1 MKRTGKSVSF
11 IVVAL
16 VLLLAFTACFGVS
29 NYFGD
34 IRTTYFKGAEDI
46 RWGIDISG
54 GVEAIFVPDKD
65 VEDISDEDMDS
76 AKEIISTRLLYNN
89 ITDSEIYVDYD
100 NHQVIVRFPWKSDE
114 ENYNPTEAVKE
125 LGEMA
130 VLTFRE
136 GNQDEDGAVVLQGAS
151 DIESA
156 TAAYEQSTGYV
167 VQLKLTSE
175 GTTKFATATKKL
187 LNNYITIYMDK
198 TMLSAPKVNAV
209 ISDGNA
215 IITGMSSAEEA
226 QELASKINAGSLPF
240 ALTVDDSKLQVVS
253 PTYGQNAL
261 NTMLIAGIIA
271 LAAICILMVSL
282 YRLPGI
288 VASICLFGQ
297 IGGIIA
303 CISGYFPGLSS
314 FTLTT
319 PGIVGIILSI
329 GMGVDANV
337 VTNERIRE
345 ELAKNKTVDGAIK
358 SGYKSAISA
367 IIDGN
372 ITNIIVAVVLMAAF
386 GNPDSFLCMLFSK
399 IFPFLSSSI
408 TGSIY
413 SFGYTLLIGALWNLI
428 MGVVASRLILTSL
441 VKFKF
446 FRNIKFYGKAKQ
458 NLKTF
463 AFTKNVKKS
472 LIIVAALL
480 VVGTTCLAIFGVN
493 LDINFAGG
501 SIVSYSYTGD
511 IDIKE
516 AEGIIKSNTKYN
528 FTVTQN
534 ESIAG
539 DKSILSVSVAAENGL
554 TRAEQVTINN
564 ALAEK
569 YKANNLTLHESNN
582 VSASIGKNFFV
593 KSMFAVVLAAAF
605 VVIYVAI
612 RFKHIGGASAAV
624 SSLIALVHDVIITFL
639 FCTAFGIQIDTNFI
653 AVVLTLFG
661 YSLNDTIV
669 MYDRIRENNKKYP
682 ELSREELV
690 DKSITE
696 TFKRS
701 IVTASTTIIAVVSVL
716 VVAELRGVESLRSLV
731 IPMIVGLVAGCFSS
745 VFLAGP
751 LWVKWHQI
759 FENRDKNKK
768 KVGNK
773 KKA

>member
-11 IVVAL
+11 IVVA
-16 VLLLAFTACFGVS
+16 VILLLAFTACFGVS

-34 IRTTYFKGAEDI
+34 IRTTYFKGVEDI

-54 GVEAIFVPDKD
+54 GVEAIFVPDKN
-65 VEDISDEDMDS
+65 VGDISEEDMDS

-100 NHQVIVRFPWKSDE
+100 NCQVIVRFPWKSDE
-114 ENYNPTEAVKE
+114 ENYDPTAAIKE

-136 GNQDEDGAVVLQGAS
+136 GNNDKEGAIVLQGAG

-156 TAAYEQSTGYV
+156 SPAYNEENGYV
-167 VQLKLTSE
+167 VQLKLTKE
-175 GTTKFATATKKL
+175 GSTKFAIATKKM
-187 LNNYITIYMDK
+187 LNQYITIYMDD
-198 TMLSAPKVNAV
+198 TAISAPKVNAE
-209 ISDGNA
+209 ITDGNA
-215 IITGMSSAEEA
+215 IITGMASAEEA
-226 QELASKINAGSLPF
+226 QDLASKINAGSLPF
-240 ALTVDDSKLQVVS
+240 ALTVDDSKLQIIS

-261 NTMLIAGIIA
+261 NTMLIAGVVA
-271 LAAICILMVSL
+271 FAAICLLMIGL

-288 VASICLFGQ
+288 VASLCLLGQ
-297 IGGIIA
+297 VGGIFA

-345 ELAKNKTVDGAIK
+345 ELAKGKTVEGSIK
-358 SGYKSAISA
+358 SGYKNAISA

-386 GNPDSFLCMLFSK
+386 GNPDSFLSSIFST

-441 VKFKF
+441 VRFPF
-446 FRNIKFYGKAKQ
+446 FRKLNFYGKAKKEV
-458 NLKTF
+458 KTF
-463 AFTKNVKKS
+463 GFTKALKKS
-472 LIIVAALL
+472 SIVVAALL
-480 VVGTTCLAIFGVN
+480 VAGIVCLTIFGVN

-511 IDIKE
+511 IDLAE
-516 AEGIIKSNTKYN
+516 AEKLIEQNTKYDV
-528 FTVTQN
+528 TVIKN
-534 ESIAG
+534 ETLAG
-539 DKSILSVSVAAENGL
+539 DKSILSVSVPAENGL
-554 TRAEQVTINN
+554 SRAEQTAINS
-564 ALAEK
+564 ALVKK
-569 YKANNLTLHESNN
+569 YTANKLALYESNN
-582 VSASIGKNFFV
+582 VSAAVGSTFFV
-593 KSMFAVVLAAAF
+593 KSLFAAALAAVF
-605 VVIYVAI
+605 VIIYVAI
-612 RFKHIGGASAAV
+612 RFKNIGGASAAV
-624 SSLIALVHDVIITFL
+624 SSLIALVHDVVITFL
-639 FCTAFGIQIDTNFI
+639 FCVAFGIQIDANFI

-669 MYDRIRENNKKYP
+669 MYDRIRENAAKYP
-682 ELSREELV
+682 ELSRQELV
-690 DKSITE
+690 DRSITE
-696 TFKRS
+696 TLKRS
-701 IVTASTTIIAVVSVL
+701 IVTACTTIIAVVVVL
-716 VVAELRGVESLRSLV
+716 VVAELRGVESIRTLV
-731 IPMIVGLVAGCFSS
+731 IPMVVGLAAGCFSS
-745 VFLAGP
+745 VFIAGP
-751 LWVKWHQI
+751 IWVKWCNLFI
-759 FENRDKNKK
+759 NRKLNKK
-768 KVGNK
+768 KGSNK
-773 KKA
+773 KKR